1 MLVSICFP
9 IERME
14 ESIWSTINNNENLHS
29 KFYVNF
35 FAAESVEEKRGDPKS
50 FLIERAEHTMIWVVK
65 CEPFYQRNTEESAN
79 TLRLLR
85 IFRSV

>member
-35 FAAESVEEKRGDPKS
+35 FVAESVEEKRGDPKS

-65 CEPFYQRNTEESAN
+65 CEPFYQRNTEESA
-79 TLRLLR
+79 RLLR